1 MLLISPLRG
10 SIFSDLKKHNFSPF
24 SLSFHRNLNQ
34 KLFKIPVEIPTER
47 QTVSYDFSSK
57 TTDCFV
63 ASLHFAPRNDGS
75 KKRTH
80 KTASSYFSIF
90 NFLLTLHRL
99 NQNLKIDR
107 FI

>member
-1 MLLISPLRG
+1 MTNCKLRF
-10 SIFSDLKKHNFSPF
+10 FSN
-24 SLSFHRNLNQ
+24 
-34 KLFKIPVEIPTER
+34 
-47 QTVSYDFSSK
+47 K
-57 TTDCFV
+57 TKDCFV